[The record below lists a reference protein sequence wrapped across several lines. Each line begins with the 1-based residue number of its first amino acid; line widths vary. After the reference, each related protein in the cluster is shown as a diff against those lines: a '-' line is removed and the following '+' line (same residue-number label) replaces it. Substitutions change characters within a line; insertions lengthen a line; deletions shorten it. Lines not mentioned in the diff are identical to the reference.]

1 MTGPKR
7 SAETTDSDEKNPA
20 RPGAARDK
28 RATKAALDSVDTTRL
43 LPGESATSDAL
54 LPGEDP
60 SAGYSD
66 DVEHWINV
74 YSELLAFK
82 RFMLDGATARAA
94 EMVTDNARIEVE
106 NTDLRVARA
115 EAERFTRRLSFW
127 RGRKEA
133 LRPAEAAS

>member
-1 MTGPKR
+1 MGRPPID
-7 SAETTDSDEKNPA
+7 ETNAT

-28 RATKAALDSVDTTRL
+28 RAKKAALDSVDKARL
-43 LPGESATSDAL
+43 LPGEGANSDPL

-60 SAGYSD
+60 AAGYSD

-74 YSELLAFK
+74 YSELLDFK

-94 EMVTDNARIEVE
+94 GMLTDNARTEIE

-115 EAERFTRRLSFW
+115 EAERFSRRLSFW

-133 LRPAEAAS
+133 IRPAEAAT